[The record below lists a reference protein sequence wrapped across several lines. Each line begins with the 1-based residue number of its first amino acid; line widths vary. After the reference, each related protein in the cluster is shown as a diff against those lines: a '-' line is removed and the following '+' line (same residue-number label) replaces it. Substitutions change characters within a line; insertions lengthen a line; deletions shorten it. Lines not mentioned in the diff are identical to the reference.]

1 MAALYKRVVL
11 KLSGEALKGSA
22 ASGIDFSVLQFISRE
37 VQQLLELGVQ
47 VGLVIGGGNIWRGTN
62 AEGTGLDRAT
72 ADYMGML
79 ATIMNGLALQS
90 AFEQVGLEARAM
102 SALRLDEV
110 CEPYIRQRALEHLR
124 RNRVVIFVGGTGLPY
139 FTTDTVAALRAVEVG
154 ADIFLKGTNV
164 DAVYSGDPRTDKT
177 AAPYRQLGYDQFL
190 ADHLKAM
197 DATAVS
203 LCRENHLPILLFNM
217 NKPGNIVRAVMQGDI
232 GTLIKEA

>member
-1 MAALYKRVVL
+1 MAALYRRVLL

-22 ASGIDFSVLQFISRE
+22 ASGIDFPTMQFVARE
-37 VQQLLELGVQ
+37 VQALVRGGVQ
-47 VGLVIGGGNIWRGTN
+47 VGVVVGGGNIWRGAN
-62 AEGTGLDRAT
+62 CEGTGLDRAT

-90 AFEQVGLEARAM
+90 AFEQIGLEARAM
-102 SALRLDEV
+102 SALRLDQV

-124 RNRVVIFVGGTGLPY
+124 KKRVVVFVGGTGLPF

-164 DAVYSGDPRTDKT
+164 DAVYSSDPRTDKT
-177 AAPYRQLGYDQFL
+177 AHPYRELGYDQFL

-217 NKPGNIVRAVMQGDI
+217 NNPGNIVRAVMQGDI

>member
-1 MAALYKRVVL
+1 MAALYRRVLL

-22 ASGIDFSVLQFISRE
+22 ASGIDFPTVQFVARE
-37 VQQLLELGVQ
+37 VQALVQGGVQ
-47 VGLVIGGGNIWRGTN
+47 VGVVVGGGNIWRG
-62 AEGTGLDRAT
+62 ASCEGTGLDRAT

-90 AFEQVGLEARAM
+90 AFEQIGLEARAM
-102 SALRLDEV
+102 SALRLDQV

-124 RNRVVIFVGGTGLPY
+124 KNRVVVFVGGTGLPY

-164 DAVYSGDPRTDKT
+164 DAVYSGDPRTDK
-177 AAPYRQLGYDQFL
+177 AARPYRELGYDQFL

-217 NKPGNIVRAVMQGDI
+217 NNPGNIVRAVMQGDI
-232 GTLIKEA
+232 GTLIREA

>member
-37 VQQLLELGVQ
+37 VQQLLGLGVQ

-164 DAVYSGDPRTDKT
+164 DAVYSSDPRTDKT

-217 NKPGNIVRAVMQGDI
+217 NKPGNIVRAVTQGDI

>member
-1 MAALYKRVVL
+1 MAALYKRVLL
-11 KLSGEALKGSA
+11 KLSGEALRGSA
-22 ASGIDFSVLQFISRE
+22 ASGIDFPVLQFIAGE
-37 VQQLLELGVQ
+37 VQELLKAGVQ
-47 VGLVIGGGNIWRGTN
+47 VGVVIGGGNIWRGVN

-79 ATIMNGLALQS
+79 ATMMNGLALQA
-90 AFEQVGLEARAM
+90 AFEQAGIEARVM
-102 SALRLDEV
+102 SALRLDQV

-139 FTTDTVAALRAVEVG
+139 FTTDTVAALRGVEVG
-154 ADIFLKGTNV
+154 ADVFLKGTNV
-164 DAVYSGDPRTDKT
+164 DAVYSGDPRTDKL
-177 AAPYRQLGYDQFL
+177 AAPYAQLGYDQFL

>member
-1 MAALYKRVVL
+1 MAALYKRVLL

-22 ASGIDFSVLQFISRE
+22 ASGIDFSVLQFIARE
-37 VQQLLELGVQ
+37 VQQLLGLGVQ
-47 VGLVIGGGNIWRGTN
+47 VGVVIGGGNIWRGTN

-90 AFEQVGLEARAM
+90 AFEQVGIEARAM
-102 SALRLDEV
+102 SALRLDQV

-177 AAPYRQLGYDQFL
+177 AAPYAQLGYDQFL

-217 NKPGNIVRAVMQGDI
+217 NKPGNIVRAAMQGDI

>member
-37 VQQLLELGVQ
+37 VQQLLGVGVQ

-90 AFEQVGLEARAM
+90 AFEQVGIEARAM

-164 DAVYSGDPRTDKT
+164 DAVYSSDPRTDKT
-177 AAPYRQLGYDQFL
+177 AARYRQLGYDQFL

>member
-37 VQQLLELGVQ
+37 VQQLLGLGVQ

-164 DAVYSGDPRTDKT
+164 DAVYSSDPRTDKT
-177 AAPYRQLGYDQFL
+177 AAPYRQLGYNQFL

-217 NKPGNIVRAVMQGDI
+217 NKPGNIVRAVTQGDI

>member
-22 ASGIDFSVLQFISRE
+22 ASGIDFSVLQFIARE
-37 VQQLLELGVQ
+37 VQQLLGLGVQ

-164 DAVYSGDPRTDKT
+164 DAVYSSDPRTDKT

>member
-22 ASGIDFSVLQFISRE
+22 ASGIDFSVLQFIARE
-37 VQQLLELGVQ
+37 VQQLLGLGVQ

-164 DAVYSGDPRTDKT
+164 DAVYSADPRTDRT
-177 AAPYRQLGYDQFL
+177 AAPYRQIGYDQFL

-217 NKPGNIVRAVMQGDI
+217 NKPGNIVRAAMQGDI

>member
-37 VQQLLELGVQ
+37 VQQLLGLGVQ

-90 AFEQVGLEARAM
+90 AFEQIGLEARAM

-164 DAVYSGDPRTDKT
+164 DAVYSSDPRTDKT

-217 NKPGNIVRAVMQGDI
+217 NKPGNIVRAVTQDDI

>member
-1 MAALYKRVVL
+1 MAALYKRVLL

-22 ASGIDFSVLQFISRE
+22 ASGIDFSVLQFIAHE
-37 VQQLLELGVQ
+37 VQQLLGLGVQ
-47 VGLVIGGGNIWRGTN
+47 VGVVIGGGNIWRGTN

-90 AFEQVGLEARAM
+90 AFEQVGIEARAM
-102 SALRLDEV
+102 SALRLDQV

-177 AAPYRQLGYDQFL
+177 AAPYTQLGYDQFL

-217 NKPGNIVRAVMQGDI
+217 NKPGNIVRAAMQGDI

>member
-1 MAALYKRVVL
+1 MAALYKRVLL

-22 ASGIDFSVLQFISRE
+22 ASGIDFSVLQFIARE
-37 VQQLLELGVQ
+37 VQQLLGLGVQ
-47 VGLVIGGGNIWRGTN
+47 VGVVIGGGNIWRGTN

-90 AFEQVGLEARAM
+90 AFEQVGIEARAM
-102 SALRLDEV
+102 SALRLDQV

-177 AAPYRQLGYDQFL
+177 AAPYAQLGYDQFL

-217 NKPGNIVRAVMQGDI
+217 NKPGNIIRAAMQGDI

>member
-1 MAALYKRVVL
+1 MAALYRRVLL

-22 ASGIDFSVLQFISRE
+22 ASGIDFSVLQFIAGE
-37 VQQLLELGVQ
+37 VQELLEAGVQ
-47 VGLVIGGGNIWRGTN
+47 VGIVIGGGNIWRGVN

-79 ATIMNGLALQS
+79 ATIMNGLALQA
-90 AFEQVGLEARAM
+90 AFEQVHIEARVM
-102 SALRLDEV
+102 SALRLDQV

-124 RNRVVIFVGGTGLPY
+124 RNRVVIFVGGTGLPF
-139 FTTDTVAALRAVEVG
+139 FTTDTVAALRGVEVG
-154 ADIFLKGTNV
+154 ADVFLKGTNV
-164 DAVYSGDPRTDKT
+164 DAVYSGDPRTDKL
-177 AAPYRQLGYDQFL
+177 AAPYAQLGYDQFL

>member
-1 MAALYKRVVL
+1 ML
-11 KLSGEALKGSA
+11 KLSGEALRGNA
-22 ASGIDFSVLQFISRE
+22 ASGIDFSVLQFIADE
-37 VQQLLELGVQ
+37 VQELLKAGVQ
-47 VGLVIGGGNIWRGTN
+47 VGVVIGGGNIWRGVN

-79 ATIMNGLALQS
+79 ATMMNGLALQA
-90 AFEQVGLEARAM
+90 AFEQVGIEARVM
-102 SALRLDEV
+102 SALRLDQV

-139 FTTDTVAALRAVEVG
+139 FTTDTVAALRGAEVG
-154 ADIFLKGTNV
+154 ADVFLKGTNV
-164 DAVYSGDPRTDKT
+164 DAVYSGDPRTDKL
-177 AAPYRQLGYDQFL
+177 AAPYAQLGYDQFL

>member
-37 VQQLLELGVQ
+37 VQQLLGLGVQ

-164 DAVYSGDPRTDKT
+164 DAVYSADPRTDRT
-177 AAPYRQLGYDQFL
+177 AAPYRQIGYDQFL

-217 NKPGNIVRAVMQGDI
+217 NKPGNIVRAAMQGDI

>member
-37 VQQLLELGVQ
+37 VQQLLGLGVQ

-164 DAVYSGDPRTDKT
+164 DAVYSADPRTDKT
-177 AAPYRQLGYDQFL
+177 AAPYRQIGYDQFL

-197 DATAVS
+197 DATAIS

>member
-37 VQQLLELGVQ
+37 VQQLLGLGVQ

-90 AFEQVGLEARAM
+90 AFEQIGLEARAM

-164 DAVYSGDPRTDKT
+164 DAVYSSDPRTDKT

-217 NKPGNIVRAVMQGDI
+217 NKPGNIVRAVTQGDI

>member
-1 MAALYKRVVL
+1 MRSV
-11 KLSGEALKGSA
+11 SPTS
-22 ASGIDFSVLQFISRE
+22 ASGPLSTFAGI
-37 VQQLLELGVQ
+37 
-47 VGLVIGGGNIWRGTN
+47 
-62 AEGTGLDRAT
+62 
-72 ADYMGML
+72 
-79 ATIMNGLALQS
+79 
-90 AFEQVGLEARAM
+90 GLEARAM

-164 DAVYSGDPRTDKT
+164 DAVYSADPRTDKT
-177 AAPYRQLGYDQFL
+177 AAPYRQIGYDQFL

-197 DATAVS
+197 DATAIS

>member
-1 MAALYKRVVL
+1 MAALYRRVLL

-22 ASGIDFSVLQFISRE
+22 ASGIDFSVLQFIAGE
-37 VQQLLELGVQ
+37 VQELLAAGVQ
-47 VGLVIGGGNIWRGTN
+47 VGVVIGGGNIWRGVN

-79 ATIMNGLALQS
+79 ATIMNGLALQA
-90 AFEQVGLEARAM
+90 AFEQVGIEARVM
-102 SALRLDEV
+102 SALRLDQV

-139 FTTDTVAALRAVEVG
+139 FTTDTVAALRGVEVG
-154 ADIFLKGTNV
+154 ADVFLKGTNV
-164 DAVYSGDPRTDKT
+164 DAVYSGDPRTDKL
-177 AAPYRQLGYDQFL
+177 AAPYAQLGYDQFL

>member
-22 ASGIDFSVLQFISRE
+22 ASGIDFSVLQFIARE
-37 VQQLLELGVQ
+37 VQQLLGLGVQ
-47 VGLVIGGGNIWRGTN
+47 VGVVIGGGNIWRGTN

-90 AFEQVGLEARAM
+90 AFQQVGLEARAM
-102 SALRLDEV
+102 SALRLDPV

-154 ADIFLKGTNV
+154 AEVFLKGTNV
-164 DAVYSGDPRTDKT
+164 DAVYSGDPRTDKA
-177 AAPYRQLGYDQFL
+177 AAPYHQLSYDQFL

>member
-1 MAALYKRVVL
+1 MAALYRRVLL

-22 ASGIDFSVLQFISRE
+22 ASGIDFPTVQFVARE
-37 VQQLLELGVQ
+37 VQALVQDGVQ
-47 VGLVIGGGNIWRGTN
+47 VGVVVGGGNIWRGAN
-62 AEGTGLDRAT
+62 CEGTGLDRAT

-90 AFEQVGLEARAM
+90 AFEQIGLEARAM
-102 SALRLDEV
+102 SALRLDQV

-124 RNRVVIFVGGTGLPY
+124 KNRVVVFVGGTGLPY

-164 DAVYSGDPRTDKT
+164 DAVYSSDPRTDKS
-177 AAPYRQLGYDQFL
+177 AHPYRELGYDQFL

-217 NKPGNIVRAVMQGDI
+217 NNPGNIVRAVMQGDI
-232 GTLIKEA
+232 GTLIREA

>member
-1 MAALYKRVVL
+1 MAALYRRVLL

-22 ASGIDFSVLQFISRE
+22 DSGIDFPTVQFVSQE
-37 VQQLLELGVQ
+37 VQALVRGGVQ
-47 VGLVIGGGNIWRGTN
+47 VGVVVGGGNIWRGAN
-62 AEGTGLDRAT
+62 CEGTGLDRAT

-90 AFEQVGLEARAM
+90 AFEQIGLEARAM
-102 SALRLDEV
+102 SALRLDQV

-124 RNRVVIFVGGTGLPY
+124 KNRVVIFVGGTGLPY
-139 FTTDTVAALRAVEVG
+139 FTTDTVAALRAIEVG
-154 ADIFLKGTNV
+154 AEVFLKGTNV
-164 DAVYSGDPRTDKT
+164 DAVYSSDPRTDGT
-177 AAPYRQLGYDQFL
+177 ARPYRQLGYDQFL

-217 NKPGNIVRAVMQGDI
+217 NNPGNIVRAVMQGDI

>member
-1 MAALYKRVVL
+1 MAALYRRVLL
-11 KLSGEALKGSA
+11 KLSGEALKGNA
-22 ASGIDFSVLQFISRE
+22 ASGIDFPTVQYVARE
-37 VQQLLELGVQ
+37 VHTLLESGVQ
-47 VGLVIGGGNIWRGTN
+47 VGIVVGGGNIWRGVGN
-62 AEGTGLDRAT
+62 EGTGLDRAT

-90 AFEQVGLEARAM
+90 AFEQLGLEARAM
-102 SALRLDEV
+102 SALRLDQV

-124 RNRVVIFVGGTGLPY
+124 KGRILIFVGGTGLPY

-154 ADIFLKGTNV
+154 ADILLKGTNV
-164 DAVYSGDPRTDKT
+164 DAVYSGDPRVDKS
-177 AAPYRQLGYDQFL
+177 ARPYREIGYDQFL

-197 DATAVS
+197 DATAIS

-217 NKPGNIVRAVMQGDI
+217 NSPGNIIRAVMQGDI

>member
-1 MAALYKRVVL
+1 ML

-22 ASGIDFSVLQFISRE
+22 ASGIDFSVLQFIARE
-37 VQQLLELGVQ
+37 VQQLLGLGVQ

-164 DAVYSGDPRTDKT
+164 DAVYSADPRTDRT
-177 AAPYRQLGYDQFL
+177 AAPYRQIGYDQFL

-217 NKPGNIVRAVMQGDI
+217 NKPGNIVRAAMQGDI

>member
-37 VQQLLELGVQ
+37 VQQLLGLGVQ

-90 AFEQVGLEARAM
+90 AFEQIGLEARAM

-139 FTTDTVAALRAVEVG
+139 FTTDTVGALRAVEVG

-164 DAVYSGDPRTDKT
+164 DAVYSSDPRTDKT

-217 NKPGNIVRAVMQGDI
+217 NKPGNIVRAVTQGDI

>member
-1 MAALYKRVVL
+1 MAALYRRVLL

-22 ASGIDFSVLQFISRE
+22 ASGIDFPTMQFVARE
-37 VQQLLELGVQ
+37 VEALVRDGVQ
-47 VGLVIGGGNIWRGTN
+47 VGVVVGGGNIWRGAN
-62 AEGTGLDRAT
+62 CEGTGLDRAT

-90 AFEQVGLEARAM
+90 AFEQIGLEARAM
-102 SALRLDEV
+102 SALRLDQV

-124 RNRVVIFVGGTGLPY
+124 KNRVVVFVGGTGLPY

-164 DAVYSGDPRTDKT
+164 DAVYSSDPRTDKT
-177 AAPYRQLGYDQFL
+177 AHPYRELGYDQFL

-217 NKPGNIVRAVMQGDI
+217 NNPGNIVRAVMQGDI

>member
-22 ASGIDFSVLQFISRE
+22 ASGIDFSVLQFIARE

-47 VGLVIGGGNIWRGTN
+47 VGVVIGGGNIWRGTN

-90 AFEQVGLEARAM
+90 AFQQVGLEARAM
-102 SALRLDEV
+102 SALRLDPV

-177 AAPYRQLGYDQFL
+177 AAPYHQLSYDQFL

-203 LCRENHLPILLFNM
+203 LCRENRLPILLFNM

-232 GTLIKEA
+232 GTRIKEA

>member
-37 VQQLLELGVQ
+37 VQQLLGLGVQ

-90 AFEQVGLEARAM
+90 AFEQIGLEARAM

-164 DAVYSGDPRTDKT
+164 DAVYSSDPRTDKT

-217 NKPGNIVRAVMQGDI
+217 NKPGNIVRVVTQGDI

>member
-1 MAALYKRVVL
+1 MAALYRRVLL

-22 ASGIDFSVLQFISRE
+22 ASGIDFPTVQFVARE
-37 VQQLLELGVQ
+37 VQMLVQGGVQ
-47 VGLVIGGGNIWRGTN
+47 VGIVVGGGNIWRGAN
-62 AEGTGLDRAT
+62 CEGTGLDRAT

-90 AFEQVGLEARAM
+90 AFEQIGLEARAM
-102 SALRLDEV
+102 SALRLDQV

-124 RNRVVIFVGGTGLPY
+124 KNRVVVFVGGTGLPY
-139 FTTDTVAALRAVEVG
+139 FTTDTVAALRGVEVG

-164 DAVYSGDPRTDKT
+164 DAVYSNDPRTDKT
-177 AAPYRQLGYDQFL
+177 AHAYRELGYDQFL

-217 NKPGNIVRAVMQGDI
+217 NNPGNIVRAVMQGDI

>member
-1 MAALYKRVVL
+1 MAALYRRVLL

-22 ASGIDFSVLQFISRE
+22 ASGIDFSTVQFVARE
-37 VQQLLELGVQ
+37 VQALVQGGVQ
-47 VGLVIGGGNIWRGTN
+47 VGVVVGGGNIWRGAN
-62 AEGTGLDRAT
+62 CEGTGLDRAT

-90 AFEQVGLEARAM
+90 AFEQIGLEARAM
-102 SALRLDEV
+102 SALRLDQV

-124 RNRVVIFVGGTGLPY
+124 KNRVVVFVGGTGLPY

-164 DAVYSGDPRTDKT
+164 DAVYSGDPRTDK
-177 AAPYRQLGYDQFL
+177 AARPYRELGYDQFL

-217 NKPGNIVRAVMQGDI
+217 NNPGNIVRAVMQGDI
-232 GTLIKEA
+232 GTLIREA

>member
-37 VQQLLELGVQ
+37 VQQLLGLGVQ

-164 DAVYSGDPRTDKT
+164 DAVYSSDPRTDKT

-190 ADHLKAM
+190 AGHLKAM

-217 NKPGNIVRAVMQGDI
+217 NKPGNIVRAVTQGDI

>member
-22 ASGIDFSVLQFISRE
+22 ASGIDFSVLQFIARE

-47 VGLVIGGGNIWRGTN
+47 VGVVIGGGNIWRGTN

-90 AFEQVGLEARAM
+90 AFQQVGLEARAM
-102 SALRLDEV
+102 SALRLDPV

-154 ADIFLKGTNV
+154 AEIFLKGTNV
-164 DAVYSGDPRTDKT
+164 DAVYSGDPRTDKA
-177 AAPYRQLGYDQFL
+177 AAPYHQLSYDQFL